1 MIGIKKNIWTL
12 YMTLFAISVGLFSL
26 FGHYHYEA
34 TLDKYKDKQLLQL
47 ELFASSVESLFK
59 GQETLLEV
67 VGHQLIEQND
77 FTRTASLQMR
87 PLLDDL
93 MDIHPAI
100 AAFGLT
106 NPEGDYLAISSNLDL
121 QKLQNLRQD
130 PQTRGTFEAALQAQH
145 MVVGRTYFMPA
156 LDSLVIPIRKAIRNK
171 NGDVIAVMTAG
182 FNMNSSLV
190 FRNDVHANK
199 HNRVSLVRE
208 DGYLTFTSAEQSNL
222 FSYTLPA
229 DGHRKAIVFEQV
241 EKKYGWS
248 RDTVKNLSSAVNIVA
263 DDPRINQLVT
273 LKYLPDYKLWA
284 SSSTDL
290 RYIQRGFFDQFALYS
305 IVFLFIQAGFYALVR
320 SIANNELATRQK
332 LLYQAHHDH
341 LTLLP
346 NREYLRAHI
355 TRWLN
360 ETSDPFALMFIDI
373 DNFKSV
379 NDTHGHEFG
388 DEVLKQIALRL
399 KSFDSEDRLI
409 VREASDEFIL
419 LVNQTDDSVVR
430 TLASDLI
437 HYLSEPYIVHENQ
450 FLLSSS
456 VGVALYPSHGKSL
469 DALLRSADIAMY
481 QAKKDRNAYSI
492 FDQQMQAKHLHKMKI
507 EQRLRLAIERQSL
520 FLVYQP
526 QLNRDGEIYGVEA
539 LVRWQDEELGFV
551 PPNEFIPVAESS
563 GLMVRLGELIIEKS
577 FVDMARLTGRV
588 KQSIQMSINIS
599 VKQFIQVNFIED
611 LVAMIDRHKVEH
623 SRITLEITENLFIED
638 LEKFA
643 PICQRLHSLGFKLS
657 LDDFGTGYSS
667 LSMLKALPIDEVKI
681 DKSFVDNIEN
691 DEKALNMV
699 QNIIAIGKNFGM
711 KVLAEG
717 VETRHQRDQLT
728 ACGCDLIQGYF
739 YSKPLPFE
747 QLVSFA
753 EENHNEKAVE
763 Q

>member
-1 MIGIKKNIWTL
+1 MIGLKKNIWTL
-12 YMTLFAISVGLFSL
+12 YLTLFTISVGLFSL
-26 FGHYHYEA
+26 FGHYHYQSI
-34 TLDKYKDKQLLQL
+34 LDKYKDKQLLQL
-47 ELFASSVESLFK
+47 ELFASSVQSLFK

-87 PLLDDL
+87 PLLDEL

-106 NPEGDYLAISSNLDL
+106 NPQGDYLAISSNLDL
-121 QKLQNLRQD
+121 QKLRNLKQD
-130 PQTRGTFEAALQAQH
+130 PQTRGTFEAALQSDH

-156 LDSLVIPIRKAIRNK
+156 LDSLVIPIRKAIRDK
-171 NGDVIAVMTAG
+171 NGKVLAVMTAG

-190 FRNDVHANK
+190 FRSDVHANE
-199 HNRVSLVRE
+199 HNRVSLNRE
-208 DGYLTFTSAEQSNL
+208 DGYLTFTSAEQANL
-222 FSYTLPA
+222 NSYSHPA
-229 DGHRKAIVFEQV
+229 DGHTKAIVFEQI
-241 EKKYGWS
+241 ENKYGWS
-248 RDTVKNLSSAVNIVA
+248 RDTVRTLASAVNIVA

-290 RYIQRGFFDQFALYS
+290 RYIQSGFFDQFALYS
-305 IVFLFIQAGFYALVR
+305 LVFLFIQGGFYALVR
-320 SIANNELATRQK
+320 SIANNELGTRRK

-355 TRWLN
+355 GHWVNGSAT
-360 ETSDPFALMFIDI
+360 PFSLMFIDI

-388 DEVLKQIALRL
+388 DEVLKLIAQRL
-399 KSFDSEDRLI
+399 KTFGCDGRLI

-419 LVNQTDDSVVR
+419 LVNQTDEGTVR
-430 TLASDLI
+430 ALAKELI
-437 HYLSEPYIVHENQ
+437 NYLSEPYLVQENQ
-450 FLLSSS
+450 FLLSCS
-456 VGVALYPSHGKSL
+456 VGIALYPSHGQNL

-481 QAKKDRNAYSI
+481 QAKKERNAYSI
-492 FDQQMQAKHLHKMKI
+492 FDQQMQAKHLHKMKM
-507 EQRLRLAIERQSL
+507 EQRLRLAIERQNL

-526 QLNRDGEIYGVEA
+526 QLNVNGKIYGVEA

-577 FVDMARLTGRV
+577 LIDMARLT
-588 KQSIQMSINIS
+588 KMAAQPIQMSINIS
-599 VKQFIQVNFIED
+599 VKQFIQINFIDD
-611 LVAMIDRHKVEH
+611 LVALIDKYKVDQH
-623 SRITLEITENLFIED
+623 RITLEITENLFIED
-638 LEKFA
+638 LDKFA
-643 PICQRLHSLGFKLS
+643 PICERLHALGFKIS

-667 LSMLKALPIDEVKI
+667 LSMLRALPIDEVKI
-681 DKSFVDNIEN
+681 DKSFIDNIED

-717 VETRHQRDQLT
+717 VETRQQRDQLA

-739 YSKPLPFE
+739 YSKPLPFK
-747 QLVSFA
+747 QLIEFSKQ
-753 EENHNEKAVE
+753 NQNEKAVAE
-763 Q
+763 

>member
-1 MIGIKKNIWTL
+1 MIGLKKNIWTL
-12 YMTLFAISVGLFSL
+12 YLTLFTISVGLFSL
-26 FGHYHYEA
+26 FGHYHYQSI
-34 TLDKYKDKQLLQL
+34 LDKYKDKQLLQL
-47 ELFASSVESLFK
+47 ELFASSVQSLFK

-87 PLLDDL
+87 PLLDEL

-106 NPEGDYLAISSNLDL
+106 NPQGDYLAISSNLDL
-121 QKLQNLRQD
+121 QKLRNLKQD
-130 PQTRGTFEAALQAQH
+130 PQTRGTFEAALQSDH

-156 LDSLVIPIRKAIRNK
+156 LDSLVIPIRKAIRDK
-171 NGDVIAVMTAG
+171 NGKVLAVMTAG

-190 FRNDVHANK
+190 FRSDVHANE
-199 HNRVSLVRE
+199 HNRVSLNRE
-208 DGYLTFTSAEQSNL
+208 DGYLTFTSAEQANL
-222 FSYTLPA
+222 NSYSHPA
-229 DGHRKAIVFEQV
+229 DGHTKAIVFEQI
-241 EKKYGWS
+241 ENKYGWS
-248 RDTVKNLSSAVNIVA
+248 RDTVRTLASAVNIVA

-290 RYIQRGFFDQFALYS
+290 RYIQSGFFDQFALYS
-305 IVFLFIQAGFYALVR
+305 LVFLFIQGGFYALVR
-320 SIANNELATRQK
+320 SIANNELGTRRK

-355 TRWLN
+355 GHWVNGSAT
-360 ETSDPFALMFIDI
+360 PFSLMFIDI

-388 DEVLKQIALRL
+388 DEVLKLIAQRL
-399 KSFDSEDRLI
+399 KTFGCYGRLI

-419 LVNQTDDSVVR
+419 LVNQTDEGTVR
-430 TLASDLI
+430 ALAKELI
-437 HYLSEPYIVHENQ
+437 NYLSEPYLVQENQ
-450 FLLSSS
+450 FLLSCS
-456 VGVALYPSHGKSL
+456 VGIALYPSHGQNL

-481 QAKKDRNAYSI
+481 QAKKERNAYSI
-492 FDQQMQAKHLHKMKI
+492 FDQQMQAKHLHKMKM
-507 EQRLRLAIERQSL
+507 EQRLRLAIERQNL

-526 QLNRDGEIYGVEA
+526 QLNVNGKIYGVEA

-577 FVDMARLTGRV
+577 LIDMARLTEMAA
-588 KQSIQMSINIS
+588 QPIQMSINIS
-599 VKQFIQVNFIED
+599 VKQFIQINFIDD
-611 LVAMIDRHKVEH
+611 LVALIDKYKVDQH
-623 SRITLEITENLFIED
+623 RITLEITENLFIED
-638 LEKFA
+638 LDKFA
-643 PICQRLHSLGFKLS
+643 PICERLHALGFKIS

-667 LSMLKALPIDEVKI
+667 LSMLRALPIDEVKI
-681 DKSFVDNIEN
+681 DKSFIDNIED

-717 VETRHQRDQLT
+717 VETRQQRDQLA

-739 YSKPLPFE
+739 YSKPLPFKQLIEFSE
-747 QLVSFA
+747 Q
-753 EENHNEKAVE
+753 NQNEKAVAE
-763 Q
+763 